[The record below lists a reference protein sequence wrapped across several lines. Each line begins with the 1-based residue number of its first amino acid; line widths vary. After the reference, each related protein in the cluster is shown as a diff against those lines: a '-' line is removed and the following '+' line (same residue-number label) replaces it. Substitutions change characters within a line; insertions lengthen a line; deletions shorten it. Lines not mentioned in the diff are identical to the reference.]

1 MNLERLGVKVEAEV
15 GEDTREYSRRGGV
28 GEYFQIRKGLRQGCV
43 MSLWHFNNSFDRVV
57 RLVNESFMEAVN

>member
-43 MSLWHFNNSFDRVV
+43 CPSGTLIIP
-57 RLVNESFMEAVN
+57 LIE